1 MSEFVVRPVTGRRER
16 AAFIDFPFR
25 LYRDDPYWVP
35 QLRMDTKKLLNPKKN
50 AFFEHGDM
58 QLFLAWDADGRV
70 LGRIAAIING
80 MHLKKYDDHVGF
92 FGFFESEDRQDVVDA
107 LVSAADDWLSERGMQ
122 VMRGPV
128 NPSLNDT
135 AGLLMAGF
143 ESSPFVMMTH
153 NPAYYPA
160 RLEAAGFQ
168 REMTLWAYYIHRK
181 YAKVDKVRRGVEIVK
196 RRNPGL
202 RLRTLDMK
210 RFKEEAAIIRDIFND
225 GWQDNWGHVPM
236 TPAEFDHLAA
246 EMKQVVDPRM
256 AYLLELDGE
265 VVAFAVTIPNMNQA
279 LARVRNGRLLPFGL
293 FKLLPRVLFGGIQ
306 EVRLPLMGIKKAY
319 QGRGFDA
326 LLILE
331 TVDRVPPLGYPACE
345 MSWILDNNMP
355 MRNALESLGGTP
367 HREYAILDRPLA
379 GSHA

>member
-1 MSEFVVRPVTGRRER
+1 MPDLVVRPVEGRRER

-25 LYRDDPYWVP
+25 LYREDPYWVP

-58 QLFLAWDADGRV
+58 QLFLAWDAEGRV
-70 LGRIAAIING
+70 VGRIAAIING
-80 MHLKKYDDHVGF
+80 MHLQKYDDRVGF
-92 FGFFESEDRQDVVDA
+92 FGFFESVDRQDVVDG
-107 LVSAADDWLSERGMQ
+107 LIQAADAWLSDRGMT

-135 AGLLMAGF
+135 AGLLMDGY
-143 ESSPFVMMTH
+143 ESAPFVLMTH
-153 NPAYYPA
+153 NPDYYPTL
-160 RLEAAGFQ
+160 LEAAGFR

-181 YAKVDKVRRGVEIVK
+181 YANLDKLERGAALVK

-202 RLRTLDMK
+202 RIRTLNMK

-236 TPAEFDHLAA
+236 TPSEFDHLAA

-256 AYLLELDGE
+256 AYILELDGNP
-265 VVAFAVTIPNMNQA
+265 VAFSVTIPNMNQA
-279 LARVRNGRLLPFGL
+279 LAGVRNGRLLPFGI
-293 FKLLPRVLFGGIQ
+293 FKLLARVLFGGIQ
-306 EVRLPLMGIKKAY
+306 EVRLPLLGVKKEF

-331 TVDRVPPLGYPACE
+331 TAKRVPPLGFPGCE

-367 HREYAILDRPLA
+367 HREYAILDRPISGA
-379 GSHA
+379 TA